1 MKENRKLLKEILKD
15 IRHDMTDEEVLNLLA
30 DSKVSINP
38 AGEKEKYTLGQK
50 AADAIAKFAG
60 SWAFIFSFIAV
71 MVGWMAVNVILG
83 TKAFDAYPFILLN
96 LVLSCIAAIQAP
108 LIMMSQNRQEAKD
121 RQRAENDFKVNLKS
135 ELIIDDLHKKMDLII
150 ENQKKIN
157 HRLDMLEQTGKA
169 IDTPKAGSPIHNA

>member
-1 MKENRKLLKEILKD
+1 MKMKSGNERKKIIRELLNRTDQEF
-15 IRHDMTDEEVLNLLA
+15 TDEEL
-30 DSKVSINP
+30 IH
-38 AGEKEKYTLGQK
+38 
-50 AADAIAKFAG
+50 
-60 SWAFIFSFIAV
+60 
-71 MVGWMAVNVILG
+71 
-83 TKAFDAYPFILLN
+83 
-96 LVLSCIAAIQAP
+96 P

>member
-1 MKENRKLLKEILKD
+1 MTNITENSNETEKL
-15 IRHDMTDEEVLNLLA
+15 
-30 DSKVSINP
+30 SF
-38 AGEKEKYTLGQK
+38 GQR
-50 AADAIAKFAG
+50 ASDAVAKFAG

-71 MVGWMAVNVILG
+71 MVGWMAVNV
-83 TKAFDAYPFILLN
+83 ILLN

-169 IDTPKAGSPIHNA
+169 IDTPKSGSPIHNA